1 MLDTMLHFPL
11 LKLFNRVLSD
21 YPLAR
26 EQLQKYAGKTVAA
39 KVGPADVRMRITAAG
54 EMEMV
59 GEGSD
64 SPETVSFQIPL
75 ALLPRLARGDE
86 NAFSAVAFAGD
97 SELAATLSMVARN
110 VEWDVEEDLSR
121 LMGDIAAHRL
131 VGGVKSFGGWARDA
145 ETRLVANLAEYLTE
159 ERRSFITR
167 RELEELALAN
177 ETLRDDLARLDARLN
192 SLARPA

>member
-1 MLDTMLHFPL
+1 MLA
-11 LKLFNRVLSD
+11 RVLYFRLLNLSNGVLPN
-21 YPLAR
+21 YPWAGKQR
-26 EQLQKYAGKTVAA
+26 KKYAGKTVAA